1 METCGCGASLRTFWV
16 WRDSKDVLHASAFK
30 PSSESEQALYATT
43 ARDALLPLSGNK
55 TPKHDVRSV
64 SDPSQAWEGRCAATL
79 VTTRAAI

>member
-30 PSSESEQALYATT
+30 PTAEPEQALYATT
-43 ARDALLPLSGNK
+43 ARDALLPLSGDR

-64 SDPSQAWEGRCAATL
+64 DDPSRVWHGRCAAVL
-79 VTTRAAI
+79 VAM